1 MSWQLRIARPGLRVQ
16 MDLTRT
22 LLFCYRDIALSPDC
36 PVGKKRKQWKKVE
49 PWNGLRMVP
58 ETVST
63 VSTCQKLFL
72 PVISP
77 KKKFR
82 NYFSNLR
89 TWIQKTTSATG
100 HGGGVQGQQGN
111 IQRRRPFYHIVYS
124 GETVKTCQKQWKYCI
139 MQGKSAGFIKPAHVR
154 KMYSRSHVS
163 WTMQHL
169 SKGITPLRAFA
180 LTSWYKA
187 HTWLLV
193 TC

>member
-1 MSWQLRIARPGLRVQ
+1 MACVFKRIWLEH
-16 MDLTRT
+16 
-22 LLFCYRDIALSPDC
+22 FALSPDC

-77 KKKFR
+77 KKSFETISQILEPKLKKW
-82 NYFSNLR
+82 LR
-89 TWIQKTTSATG
+89 LRG
-100 HGGGVQGQQGN
+100 MGVESRAGFQQGN
-111 IQRRRPFYHIVYS
+111 IQRRSHSTTLSIP
-124 GETVKTCQKQWKYCI
+124 VKRWILAKAVEVLHHARNIWRIHQTSPCLQ
-139 MQGKSAGFIKPAHVR
+139 
-154 KMYSRSHVS
+154 MYSRSHVS
-163 WTMQHL
+163 WSIQHV
-169 SKGITPLRAFA
+169 SKGTTPLRAFA

-193 TC
+193 PC

>member
-1 MSWQLRIARPGLRVQ
+1 MEESWALKWPMDGARNR
-16 MDLTRT
+16 
-22 LLFCYRDIALSPDC
+22 FYRFYL
-36 PVGKKRKQWKKVE
+36 
-49 PWNGLRMVP
+49 P

-63 VSTCQKLFL
+63 CNFT
-72 PVISP
+72 